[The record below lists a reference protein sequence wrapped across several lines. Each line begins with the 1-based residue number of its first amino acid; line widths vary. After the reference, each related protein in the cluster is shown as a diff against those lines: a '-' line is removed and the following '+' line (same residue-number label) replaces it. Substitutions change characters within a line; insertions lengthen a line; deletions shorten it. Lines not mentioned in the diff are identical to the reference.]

1 MQADLATGKE
11 KTGRELRRVA
21 ETIADLVYPPRC
33 PICDRVTVPECVP
46 CRRCAEAVRL
56 AVEPVCKRCGK
67 PLDDE
72 RTEFC
77 LDCGKRRHAYCQGK
91 AVFVYQ
97 GNIRQSM
104 YRFKYAN
111 RREYAAY
118 YAREAAALYQDWV
131 FKNQIEVIVPVPM
144 YRWKKRRRGY
154 NQAET
159 FARALGRELGIPV
172 DAGLV
177 RRVRNTV
184 PQKEL
189 NGGQRA
195 ANLKNAFQLAA
206 DIVKYKKILLVDDIY
221 TTGATLDECSQA
233 IKAVHSA
240 DIYFAAVCVGR
251 GF

>member
-1 MQADLATGKE
+1 MLVELFPDAKNVGILYCSAEPNSVYQATEFGKYLDEDGISHKEYTCLLYTSKAESDDRGRAGNAMQADFATGKE
-11 KTGRELRRVA
+11 KTGRGLRWVA
-21 ETIADLVYPPRC
+21 ETIVGLIYPPRC
-33 PICDRVTVPECVP
+33 PICDRVTAPECVP
-46 CRRCAEAVRL
+46 CRKCAETVQL
-56 AVEPVCKRCGK
+56 AAEPVCKRCGK
-67 PLDDE
+67 PLDGE
-72 RTEFC
+72 RAEFC

-159 FARALGRELGIPV
+159 FARALGRELGPV
-172 DAGLV
+172 S
-177 RRVRNTV
+177 
-184 PQKEL
+184 
-189 NGGQRA
+189 
-195 ANLKNAFQLAA
+195 
-206 DIVKYKKILLVDDIY
+206 Y
-221 TTGATLDECSQA
+221 THLPSTR
-233 IKAVHSA
+233 KWH
-240 DIYFAAVCVGR
+240 
-251 GF
+251 

>member
-1 MQADLATGKE
+1 MQCRLILQQEKKNRTRTAVGGGDDRWPRLSAEMSDL
-11 KTGRELRRVA
+11 R
-21 ETIADLVYPPRC
+21 PRDGAGMC
-33 PICDRVTVPECVP
+33 P
-46 CRRCAEAVRL
+46 CRRCADAVRL
-56 AVEPVCKRCGK
+56 AEEPVCKRCGK
-67 PLDDE
+67 PLDGE
-72 RTEFC
+72 RAEFC

-159 FARALGRELGIPV
+159 FARALGGELGLPWTP
-172 DAGLV
+172 GL
-177 RRVRNTV
+177 
-184 PQKEL
+184 
-189 NGGQRA
+189 
-195 ANLKNAFQLAA
+195 
-206 DIVKYKKILLVDDIY
+206 
-221 TTGATLDECSQA
+221 C
-233 IKAVHSA
+233 
-240 DIYFAAVCVGR
+240 AVCGTR
-251 GF
+251 CRRRS

>member
-1 MQADLATGKE
+1 MQCRLILQQEKKKKQDADCG
-11 KTGRELRRVA
+11 GWRRRS
-21 ETIADLVYPPRC
+21 LVPRC

-46 CRRCAEAVRL
+46 CRRCADAVRL
-56 AVEPVCKRCGK
+56 AEEPVCKRCGK
-67 PLDDE
+67 PLDGE

-118 YAREAAALYQDWV
+118 YARRRQRFIRTGFLKIKSSDRSGAH
-131 FKNQIEVIVPVPM
+131 VPVEKTAA
-144 YRWKKRRRGY
+144 RIQSGRDIRAGAWQEAGASRGRRACAPCVEHGA
-154 NQAET
+154 AEGVKWRT
-159 FARALGRELGIPV
+159 KSGKF
-172 DAGLV
+172 
-177 RRVRNTV
+177 
-184 PQKEL
+184 
-189 NGGQRA
+189 
-195 ANLKNAFQLAA
+195 KNAFQLAA

-221 TTGATLDECSQA
+221 TTGTTIDTVSEVLRKGGAER
-233 IKAVHSA
+233 
-240 DIYFAAVCVGR
+240 IYYICVSIGA

>member
-144 YRWKKRRRGY
+144 YRWKSGGADTIRPRHSRGRLAGNWGFLWTPGLCAVCATRCRRR
-154 NQAET
+154 
-159 FARALGRELGIPV
+159 
-172 DAGLV
+172 
-177 RRVRNTV
+177 
-184 PQKEL
+184 
-189 NGGQRA
+189 
-195 ANLKNAFQLAA
+195 
-206 DIVKYKKILLVDDIY
+206 
-221 TTGATLDECSQA
+221 S
-233 IKAVHSA
+233 
-240 DIYFAAVCVGR
+240 
-251 GF
+251 

>member
-11 KTGRELRRVA
+11 KTGRGLRRVA

-159 FARALGRELGIPV
+159 FA
-172 DAGLV
+172 
-177 RRVRNTV
+177 
-184 PQKEL
+184 
-189 NGGQRA
+189 
-195 ANLKNAFQLAA
+195 
-206 DIVKYKKILLVDDIY
+206 
-221 TTGATLDECSQA
+221 
-233 IKAVHSA
+233 
-240 DIYFAAVCVGR
+240 
-251 GF
+251 